1 MKAQVRRVA
10 VTQNATP
17 TSFRRGPR
25 ESPAHPGRPDGNG
38 DDSFGR
44 MLLDRI
50 LAGTPPGEHPL
61 TFTADLPPR
70 VSSYS
75 EWPEWADPAVVR
87 ALRAAGIPQPWS
99 HQAEAASIAA
109 AVSTWWLRPDGVG
122 QVAGVPASRPDRT
135 RRRIPR
141 HRSVSVTDQGAR
153 RRSTARHGGT
163 LRVRAGSAVDP
174 SLPVRRRHLHRTSA
188 VGARELALDLHQPR
202 HAAPRDPAIAQRWS
216 HLLRNLRYVVVDE
229 CHSYRGVFG
238 SNVALV
244 LRRLRRIAAG
254 TEPTRHSSWP
264 APPPPTP
271 ERPRRG

>member
-1 MKAQVRRVA
+1 
-10 VTQNATP
+10 
-17 TSFRRGPR
+17 
-25 ESPAHPGRPDGNG
+25 
-38 DDSFGR
+38 

-75 EWPEWADPAVVR
+75 EWPELADPAVVR

-109 AVSTWWLRPDGVG
+109 AGEHVVVCDRDGVG

-188 VGARELALDLHQPR
+188 VGARANSRWIFTNPDCCNLGILRSH
-202 HAAPRDPAIAQRWS
+202 QRWS

-244 LRRLRRIAAG
+244 LRRLRRIAARYGAHPTFVLG
-254 TEPTRHSSWP
+254 T
-264 APPPPTP
+264 PPPPTP